1 MNHAKKFL
9 KQFEVLSSVLLC
21 RQAFSY
27 LDVVKVQQCVALTN
41 EIMNVKSWMVLKWN
55 HCY

>member
-1 MNHAKKFL
+1 V
-9 KQFEVLSSVLLC
+9 KQWVGLI
-21 RQAFSY
+21 
-27 LDVVKVQQCVALTN
+27 N